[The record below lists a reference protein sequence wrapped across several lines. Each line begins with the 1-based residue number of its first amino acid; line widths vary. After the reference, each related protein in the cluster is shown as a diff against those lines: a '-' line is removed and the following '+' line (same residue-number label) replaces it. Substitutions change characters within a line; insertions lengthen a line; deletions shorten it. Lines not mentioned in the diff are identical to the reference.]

1 MFFDDPKKIPEL
13 AKKSGFS
20 IFVAPATITET
31 INFPTKNSLTIT
43 PDIKTDKITI
53 NAVREIIDFCKV
65 EQKKL
70 FYIIIKNAEKLNE
83 FAENA
88 LLKLLEEP
96 ALNYHFVLLTTDASA
111 LLETVLS
118 RGDIYILRSQ
128 NTLEKSVSAPSAGHR
143 AYAKQLITAKPADLP
158 GLAETITKDT
168 KIKKN
173 LRENVLIISS
183 IAIETLYKSYF
194 RTGDLNFIAKLPGF
208 LTLEE
213 NIRKNGHIK
222 LHLVADLC

>member
-1 MFFDDPKKIPEL
+1 MFFDDPAKVPEL
-13 AKKSGFS
+13 AAKSGFS
-20 IFVAPATITET
+20 IFIMPKNTAENIK
-31 INFPTKNSLTIT
+31 FPSKNSL
-43 PDIKTDKITI
+43 DIKPDEKTGKITVS
-53 NAVREIIDFCKV
+53 AVREIIDFCKV
-65 EQKKL
+65 EQKNP
-70 FYIIIKNAEKLNE
+70 FYIIIKDAEKLNE

-96 ALNYHFVLLTTDASA
+96 ALNYHFVLFTNDAKA

-118 RGDIYILRSQ
+118 RGDIYILRIKDA
-128 NTLEKSVSAPSAGHR
+128 LEKSISAPSTDHR

-158 GLAETITKDT
+158 NLAETITKDT

-173 LRENVLIISS
+173 LRENVLIITS

-194 RTGDLNFIAKLPGF
+194 KTGNLNFITKLPGF

-213 NIRKNGHIK
+213 NIKKNGHIK